1 MAEASAREVGRL
13 TLLEALE
20 LTALYANRDWP
31 RFGRVAVR
39 WLQRYLEQTPDVT
52 LEDAALAT
60 AALGAL
66 GGRRH
71 GDAMATLRA
80 LAAR

>member
-1 MAEASAREVGRL
+1 
-13 TLLEALE
+13 
-20 LTALYANRDWP
+20 LYAKRDWP

-39 WLQRYLEQTPDVT
+39 WLRRYLEQTPDAT

-71 GDAMATLRA
+71 AEAIATLRA
-80 LAAR
+80 LAGAR